1 MTTPYA
7 VNLLLA
13 FAWAALFNSFSIGTL
28 IVGFVVGYA
37 VIGVLQPLFGNE
49 RYCQRLLGLLSLALF
64 FVWELLLSSFRVAW
78 DVLTPVQRSRPALV
92 RVPLQAC
99 SELEAT
105 VLANLISLTPG
116 SLSVDISD
124 DRRAL
129 LVHGMFVDDPDDLRH
144 EIRSGMERRVLEA
157 LR

>member
-1 MTTPYA
+1 MTLFA
-7 VNLLLA
+7 INLLLA
-13 FAWAALFNSFSIGTL
+13 FAWAALFNSFSILTL
-28 IVGFVVGYA
+28 VVGFVVGYA

-49 RYCQRLLGLLSLALF
+49 RYCQRLLGLVSLALYF
-64 FVWELLLSSFRVAW
+64 HWELLLSSLKVAW

-92 RVPLQAC
+92 RVPLEAC
-99 SELEAT
+99 SALEAT

-129 LVHGMFVDDPDDLRH
+129 LVHGMFVDDPDELRR
-144 EIRSGMERRVLEA
+144 EIRNGMERRVLEA
-157 LR
+157 MR